1 MWELF
6 AQQAPILGFVLA
18 GLIGFL
24 IGRTR
29 EDTPHVP
36 RPGIRDFIVIA
47 LVGASCAL
55 VGEALLTAGALLAT
69 AAVLLVARLNRP
81 ERTGMTT
88 ELAGLAT
95 FVIGYLCLTPALPFG
110 AALGIVL
117 AVTLAAKSPL
127 HRFALETLSERE
139 FTDTLRFLALIF
151 VVYPVLPAGS
161 YGPFGFLEPHRIWL
175 FVILVSG
182 VSFVGYF
189 LTKFLSPTR
198 GMLLSAVFG
207 GLASTTAFTG
217 GTARAAADVP
227 DAAISLARAALI
239 ANTIMAPRMLVI
251 VAALAPALALAA
263 VPALGAMTVAAAV
276 AAWLLGHGGAPSAA
290 GAVPEAPREFA
301 NPFSLGP
308 ALRLGV
314 VFTAVLF
321 LTHAGKHYLGDE
333 GLLLSSALGGLVDV
347 DAVTLSTTEFVNRGE
362 TVPVDAVV
370 ALVLAAASNA
380 VFKGAL
386 ALSSGRTAFSARVIA
401 GLAIAVAAGLAVALT
416 WR

>member
-6 AQQAPILGFVLA
+6 AQQAPILGLVLA

-24 IGRTR
+24 VGRTR
-29 EDTPHVP
+29 EDGAHLP

-47 LVGASCAL
+47 LIGATCAL
-55 VGEALLTAGALLAT
+55 IGEALLTAGALIAV
-69 AAVLLVARLNRP
+69 ASVLLAVRLRVP
-81 ERTGMTT
+81 ERTGLTT

-117 AVTLAAKSPL
+117 AVTMAAKSPL
-127 HRFALETLSERE
+127 HHFALETLSERE

-161 YGPFGFLEPHRIWL
+161 YGPFGFFEPHRIWV

-189 LTKFLSPTR
+189 LTKFLDPAE
-198 GMLLSAVFG
+198 GLFLSAVFG

-217 GTARAAADVP
+217 GTARAAADAP
-227 DAAISLARAALI
+227 DAAVPLARAALI

-251 VAALAPALALAA
+251 VAALAPTLAVAAL
-263 VPALGAMTVAAAV
+263 PALGAMTFAAGL
-276 AAWLLGHGGAPSAA
+276 AALALGHGGGKAA
-290 GAVPEAPREFA
+290 GGAADAPREFA
-301 NPFSLGP
+301 NPFALGP

-314 VFTAVLF
+314 VFAAVLF
-321 LTHAGKHYLGDE
+321 LIHAGKHFLGNE
-333 GLLLSSALGGLVDV
+333 GVLLSSALGGLVDV
-347 DAVTLSTTEFVNRGE
+347 DAVTLSSTEFVNRGE
-362 TVPVDAVV
+362 TAPNDAVL
-370 ALVLAAASNA
+370 ALVLAAAANA
-380 VFKGAL
+380 VFKGGL
-386 ALSSGRTAFSARVIA
+386 ALSSGRAAFSLRVIA